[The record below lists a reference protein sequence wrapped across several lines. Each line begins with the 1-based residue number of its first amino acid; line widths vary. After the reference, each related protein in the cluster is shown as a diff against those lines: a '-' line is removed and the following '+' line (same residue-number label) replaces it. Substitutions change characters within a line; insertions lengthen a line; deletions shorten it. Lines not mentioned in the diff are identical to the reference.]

1 MLMRRVGFGV
11 LVWEM
16 LIAVMSRCGM
26 GSCLNVLLGSA
37 ALLIYMAVRGVR
49 SVIGGSMSVQD

>member
-1 MLMRRVGFGV
+1 MRRVGFAL
-11 LVWEM
+11 LVEM

-26 GSCLNVLLGSA
+26 GSCLNMLFGSA
-37 ALLIYMAVRGVR
+37 ALLTYMAVRGVR